1 MNLSASL
8 GPARLQL
15 LHPCTVASVFQARSW
30 TRRSLS
36 WWSRQHLCTLLP
48 LYHQRAEHN
57 TAFSSRVPEHFVCCS
72 LLRFFL
78 FISPSLKKKSP
89 LFRVG
94 FKNIRWLVKQQWHGL
109 DCSLVHMMKLLAA
122 CTYQQ
127 WGWCE
132 CVISDYV
139 CSTDFFFFSAG
150 CLKLSIAIQL
160 YMTQK

>member
-1 MNLSASL
+1 MVGETAVTRPRLL
-8 GPARLQL
+8 FGPYDE
-15 LHPCTVASVFQARSW
+15 VF
-30 TRRSLS
+30 
-36 WWSRQHLCTLLP
+36 
-48 LYHQRAEHN
+48 
-57 TAFSSRVPEHFVCCS
+57 
-72 LLRFFL
+72 
-78 FISPSLKKKSP
+78 
-89 LFRVG
+89 
-94 FKNIRWLVKQQWHGL
+94 
-109 DCSLVHMMKLLAA
+109 AA